1 MAETEGSAMDIYKP
15 EGGGGESGRG
25 GLSRRQTQVLE
36 LIRETVAER
45 GYPPTVREIGEELGL
60 RSPST
65 VHSHLSALEK
75 AGAIRRDSTKP
86 RAIAVVGVDWEEAGA
101 ERSEPGREVPL
112 VGRIAAGGPILA
124 EENLE
129 SVMTLPE
136 SLVGSGELF
145 MLEVRGD
152 SMTGAGILDGDL
164 VVVRSQPDVEDGDIA
179 AFLVNGEEATVK
191 RLERREGRVVLHSE
205 NPDYPPMD
213 FADGVES
220 LGRVVTVLRAL
231 RPGRPRRRSP

>member
-1 MAETEGSAMDIYKP
+1 MERGKAVSGGAM
-15 EGGGGESGRG
+15 SSRG

-65 VHSHLSALEK
+65 VHSHLSALER

-86 RAIAVVGVDWEEAGA
+86 RAIAVLIGDGEGASA

-129 SVMTLPE
+129 EVMTLPE

-152 SMTGAGILDGDL
+152 SMIGAGILDGDL

-179 AFLVNGEEATVK
+179 AFLVDGEEATVK
-191 RLERREGRVVLHSE
+191 RLERRDGRVILHSE
-205 NPDYPPMD
+205 NPDYPPME
-213 FADGVES
+213 FTDGVES
-220 LGRVVTVLRAL
+220 LGRVVTVLRTL
-231 RPGRPRRRSP
+231 RPSRTRRRTPLH

>member
-1 MAETEGSAMDIYKP
+1 MEGYRPAN
-15 EGGGGESGRG
+15 GGGAGGRG
-25 GLSRRQTQVLE
+25 GLSRRQTEVLD
-36 LIRETVAER
+36 LIRETTAAR

-65 VHSHLSALEK
+65 VHSHLSALER
-75 AGAIRRDSTKP
+75 AGAISRDPSKP
-86 RAIAVVGVDWEEAGA
+86 RAIAVLAQARDGDGPAG
-101 ERSEPGREVPL
+101 RGEPGREVPL

-129 SVMTLPE
+129 TVMTLPE

-152 SMTGAGILDGDL
+152 SMIGAGILDGDL

-179 AFLVNGEEATVK
+179 AFLVDGEEATVK
-191 RLERREGRVVLHSE
+191 RLERRNGRVILHSE
-205 NPDYPPMD
+205 NPAYEPMT
-213 FADGVES
+213 FTDGVES
-220 LGRVVTVLRAL
+220 LGRVVAVLRAL
-231 RPGRPRRRSP
+231 RPSRPRRR

>member
-1 MAETEGSAMDIYKP
+1 MERGKAVSGGAM
-15 EGGGGESGRG
+15 SSRG

-65 VHSHLSALEK
+65 VHSHLSALER

-86 RAIAVVGVDWEEAGA
+86 RAIAVLVGNGERAGA

-129 SVMTLPE
+129 EVMTLPE

-152 SMTGAGILDGDL
+152 SMIGAGILDGDL

-179 AFLVNGEEATVK
+179 AFLVDGEEATVK
-191 RLERREGRVVLHSE
+191 RLERRDGRVILHSE
-205 NPDYPPMD
+205 NPDYPPME
-213 FADGVES
+213 FTDGVES
-220 LGRVVTVLRAL
+220 LGRVVTVLRTL
-231 RPGRPRRRSP
+231 RPSRTRRRTL

>member
-1 MAETEGSAMDIYKP
+1 MERYRPTS
-15 EGGGGESGRG
+15 GERAAGRT
-25 GLSRRQTQVLE
+25 GLSRRQTEVLE
-36 LIRETVAER
+36 LIKETVAAR

-65 VHSHLSALEK
+65 VHSHLSALQR
-75 AGAIRRDSTKP
+75 AGAISRDSAKP
-86 RAIAVVGVDWEEAGA
+86 RAIAVLGEIRDEDGSANRG
-101 ERSEPGREVPL
+101 EPGREVPL

-129 SVMTLPE
+129 TVMTLPE

-152 SMTGAGILDGDL
+152 SMIGAGILDGDL
-164 VVVRSQPDVEDGDIA
+164 VVVRSQPDVENGDIA
-179 AFLVNGEEATVK
+179 AFLVDGEEAVVK
-191 RLERREGRVVLHSE
+191 RLERRGKQVVLHSE
-205 NPDYPPMD
+205 NPAYEPMA
-213 FADGVES
+213 FTDGVQA

-231 RPGRPRRRSP
+231 RPARARR

>member
-1 MAETEGSAMDIYKP
+1 MERGKTAS
-15 EGGGGESGRG
+15 GGGMSGRG

-65 VHSHLSALEK
+65 VHSHLSALER

-86 RAIAVVGVDWEEAGA
+86 RAIAVLRGDEEGAGA

-129 SVMTLPE
+129 EVMTLPE

-152 SMTGAGILDGDL
+152 SMIGAGILDGDL
-164 VVVRSQPDVEDGDIA
+164 VVVRSQPDVDDGDIA
-179 AFLVNGEEATVK
+179 AFLVDGEEATVK
-191 RLERREGRVVLHSE
+191 RLERRDGRVILHSE
-205 NPDYPPMD
+205 NPDYPPME
-213 FADGVES
+213 FTDGVES
-220 LGRVVTVLRAL
+220 LGRVVTVLRTL
-231 RPGRPRRRSP
+231 RPSRTHRRAPLH

>member
-1 MAETEGSAMDIYKP
+1 MERGKAVSGGAM
-15 EGGGGESGRG
+15 SSRG

-65 VHSHLSALEK
+65 VHSHLSALER

-86 RAIAVVGVDWEEAGA
+86 RAIAVLVGDGEGAGA

-129 SVMTLPE
+129 EVMTLPE
-136 SLVGSGELF
+136 SLVGSGKLF

-152 SMTGAGILDGDL
+152 SMIGAGILDGDL

-179 AFLVNGEEATVK
+179 AFLVDGEEATVK
-191 RLERREGRVVLHSE
+191 RLERRDGRVILHSE
-205 NPDYPPMD
+205 NPDYPPME
-213 FADGVES
+213 FTDGVES
-220 LGRVVTVLRAL
+220 LGRVVTVLRTL
-231 RPGRPRRRSP
+231 RPSRTRRRSL

>member
-1 MAETEGSAMDIYKP
+1 MERGKTVS
-15 EGGGGESGRG
+15 GGETSGRD

-65 VHSHLSALEK
+65 VHSHLSALER

-86 RAIAVVGVDWEEAGA
+86 RAIAVLVGDGEGAGT

-129 SVMTLPE
+129 DVMTLPE

-152 SMTGAGILDGDL
+152 SMIGAGILDGDL

-179 AFLVNGEEATVK
+179 AFLVDGEEATVK
-191 RLERREGRVVLHSE
+191 RLERRDGRVILHSE
-205 NPDYPPMD
+205 NPDYPPME
-213 FADGVES
+213 FTDGVES
-220 LGRVVTVLRAL
+220 LGRVVTVLRTL
-231 RPGRPRRRSP
+231 RPSRTRRRSL